1 MFFKGINHY
10 GDLGLMLD
18 FGADSSQ
25 QISQE
30 VNTVYA
36 LLQDFNLAPL
46 NTVPSFNKIVMSFQN
61 MKDRDHA
68 HPNLRKNDSVLKN
81 LLVEL

>member
-1 MFFKGINHY
+1 
-10 GDLGLMLD
+10 MLD

-36 LLQDFNLAPL
+36 LLQDLNLAPL

-61 MKDRDHA
+61 IKDRDHA
-68 HPNLRKNDSVLKN
+68 LDVLEHH
-81 LLVEL
+81 LA